1 MSWFVLIY
9 NTSLNSSST
18 CTFPPKVHSYHFSHL
33 CISMSLWAILG
44 KHHHLIIV
52 EEVLRCQV
60 YTLKRPNNP
69 SNLGNIDLPIVL
81 SRLQF
86 VSIPTTPLLF
96 CTHTKVST
104 FLCAHVVGFRG
115 ITCPLLPDRS
125 PIYPYVPSKCAFLH
139 PHFQTHSLTLPLLNV
154 DSMPDSFPGV
164 GITTVMQT
172 LVNIQENT
180 ENTEKYK
187 LLALLELILSLKSNS
202 R

>member
-1 MSWFVLIY
+1 M
-9 NTSLNSSST
+9 NSSRT
-18 CTFPPKVHSYHFSHL
+18 CTFSPKVHSYHFSHL
-33 CISMSLWAILG
+33 YISMSLWAILG

-52 EEVLRCQV
+52 DEVLRFQA
-60 YTLKRPNNP
+60 YTLKWPNHP
-69 SNLGNIDLPIVL
+69 SNLGTIYLSIVI

-86 VSIPTTPLLF
+86 VSIPTAPLLF

-104 FLCAHVVGFRG
+104 FLCAHVIGFRG
-115 ITCPLLPDRS
+115 IARPSLPDRS
-125 PIYPYVPSKCAFLH
+125 PIYPYVPSNCAFLR
-139 PHFQTHSLTLPLLNV
+139 PHFLTHSLPLPLLNV

-172 LVNIQENT
+172 HVKIQENT

-187 LLALLELILSLKSNS
+187 LLALLELTLSPKSYS